1 MNASL
6 QVSFD
11 GWLLNSSTGE
21 LRKGELRVRLPVQ
34 SALVLEELVTR
45 PGELVTREWLIAKL
59 WPRGVVD
66 YDTAL
71 NTIVHRLRVA
81 LGDRADQPKYI
92 ETIPRRG
99 YRFIGQVG
107 PVPDPPTGADPV
119 VESRLRLPLRTAAS
133 RPSGAARPGR
143 IVGAAVAAVLVM
155 SIAAGGAFSTLTDQ
169 FDARAPMP
177 AAAGSDSVGER
188 LARAQF
194 LMQRREPGDVAS
206 ARRSFM
212 EAIAEEPG
220 NAEAWA
226 GLAGTHWLDVVEG
239 RATDAHGIPLVIEA
253 AERAI
258 ELEPRLAE
266 AHFRLAQGLC
276 RRGERAVADTHLQ
289 RALASE
295 PDNPLVLSAGVE
307 QALAAERLAEAVEL
321 QRRAVTSDPLA
332 IASRQNLFVLLMLA
346 GRFDEAAVENERL
359 RELSPSS
366 AWYWENRVELLLLQ
380 RRFDDALSV
389 AQQLERG
396 PGRSF
401 YEAVANHGLG
411 RHEEADAGLR
421 ALIRSAGREEQSRV
435 AEALAILGKR
445 VEALEALQ
453 QGDCGS
459 KNWVRYSP
467 FLRSLHGDPRWQ
479 AWLGST
485 SCAGAS

>member
-11 GWLLNSSTGE
+11 GWLLNGSTGE
-21 LRKGELRVRLPVQ
+21 LRKGDLRVRLPVQ
-34 SALVLEELVTR
+34 SARVLEELVAR
-45 PGELVTREWLIAKL
+45 PGELVTREWLIATL

-99 YRFIGQVG
+99 YRFIGLVG
-107 PVPDPPTGADPV
+107 TVADQTTDAEPVEPG
-119 VESRLRLPLRTAAS
+119 LRAPLRTAAGD
-133 RPSGAARPGR
+133 PSNATRHGR
-143 IVGAAVAAVLVM
+143 IVGVGVAAALAM
-155 SIAAGGAFSTLTDQ
+155 SIALGGAFSALTDQ
-169 FDARAPMP
+169 FDARAPIP
-177 AAAGSDSVGER
+177 VTAGPDSAGES

-206 ARRSFM
+206 ARRSFI
-212 EAIAEEPG
+212 EAITEQPA

-239 RATDAHGIPLVIEA
+239 RTTDARGIPLVIDA

-266 AHFRLAQGLC
+266 AHFRLAQGFYRL
-276 RRGERAVADTHLQ
+276 GERAIADTHLQ
-289 RALASE
+289 LARASA
-295 PDNPLVLSAGVE
+295 PDDPLVLSARVE
-307 QALAAERLAEAVEL
+307 QALAAERLAEAAEL
-321 QRRAVTSDPLA
+321 QRRAVAVDPLA
-332 IASRQNLFVLLMLA
+332 ISSRQNLFVLLTLA

-359 RELSPSS
+359 RELSPNS

-380 RRFDDALSV
+380 GRFDDALAV
-389 AQQLERG
+389 AQQLERS
-396 PGRSF
+396 PVRSF
-401 YEAVANHGLG
+401 YEVVAHQGLG
-411 RHEEADAGLR
+411 RREEADAGLR
-421 ALIRSAGREEQSRV
+421 ALIRSAGRSEQSRV
-435 AEALAILGKR
+435 AEALAMLGQR
-445 VEALEALQ
+445 VEALDALEQ
-453 QGDCGS
+453 SNCGS

-479 AWLGST
+479 AWLSST
-485 SCAGAS
+485 SCDGAS